1 MRKTATVLL
10 LIISFS
16 LIFAGAVAATPEVE
30 VQVDNESGDPV
41 TVTNPGDNVTIEANA
56 TTDEDLEDPAVVITV
71 DPESG
76 LTIDD
81 EDAVMIY
88 DGELYEND
96 PTDPFFYWD
105 DEFGWVWW
113 IGYVYGDQLAGE
125 DAQLYVS
132 ATISDVG
139 NITVLADYYQWPEES
154 NLPILE
160 ATDDFTFLSTAAEPV
175 NGETVPMHNTGVP
188 LAAAALG
195 LMSIVGG
202 TIYGKLR

>member
-41 TVTNPGDNVTIEANA
+41 MVTNPGDNVTIEANA

-81 EDAVMIY
+81 EDVVMIY

-132 ATISDVG
+132 ATVSDVG